1 LRTTKC
7 LYPSSDTV
15 STRDDLHRALSGK
28 RIGAY
33 VGIDPTASSM
43 HVGHLIPFMAL
54 FWLYLH
60 GHKAITLVGG
70 GTASVGDPT
79 GRVQARPHLS
89 QETRWKNIAGIESQL
104 ERIWQNV
111 SALGRKHG
119 QCRLEGEATLLN
131 NEQWL
136 GQTSMLDVLST
147 VGAGLRLGAML
158 GRDT

>member
-1 LRTTKC
+1 MWFSK
-7 LYPSSDTV
+7 SDLMV
-15 STRDDLHRALSGK
+15 RRTRDDLHRAFSTT

-54 FWLYLH
+54 FWLYLY

-79 GRVQARPHLS
+79 GRVKARPHLS
-89 QETRWKNIAGIESQL
+89 QDTRRRNIQGIEVQL
-104 ERIWQNV
+104 QRIWGNV
-111 SALGRKHG
+111 SSLGKKHG
-119 QCRLEGEATLLN
+119 QGNRDGESKLLN
-131 NEQWL
+131 NEEWL
-136 GQTSMLDVLST
+136 RRTNILDVLGT
-147 VGAGLRLGAML
+147 VGAGLRTGAML